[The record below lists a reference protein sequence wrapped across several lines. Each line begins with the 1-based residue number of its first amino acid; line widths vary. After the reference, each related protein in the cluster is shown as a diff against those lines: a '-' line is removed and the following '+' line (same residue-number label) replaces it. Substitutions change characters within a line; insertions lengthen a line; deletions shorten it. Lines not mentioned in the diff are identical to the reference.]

1 MAAII
6 TNYAVQQFMLE
17 MKDGSG
23 TIPTSFYLAAYKV
36 LPAVTLTSG
45 LGGTE
50 IDSAVNTWYARQAIT
65 LGSPSGRTQ
74 ANTNTIT
81 FTNNAASA
89 VSGAIVGCA
98 VVDHL
103 TAGNVWIVLPGTTSI
118 TVGLGSQLIVP
129 IGQMIM
135 EFAAA

>member
-1 MAAII
+1 MAAIY
-6 TNYAVQQFMLE
+6 TTYAVQQFMLE

-23 TIPTSFYLAAYKV
+23 TIPTSYYLAAYTV
-36 LPAVTLTSG
+36 LPSVSLTSG

-50 IDSAVNTWYARQAIT
+50 VNSAVNTWYARQAIT

-74 ANTNTIT
+74 TQTNLIT
-81 FTNNAASA
+81 FTNSAASA

-103 TAGNVWIVLPGTTSI
+103 TAGNVWIVLPGTTLI
-118 TVGLGSQLIVP
+118 TVGIGSQLIVP

-135 EFAAA
+135 EFPAA